1 MFGRVLNTSLR
12 VANKILIY
20 VALGGNECYVYLER
34 GRGFQTEGQK
44 KAEWCR
50 TLFIYLFMYLYIYLC
65 IRTNFELKK
74 EKEVRRDSTLPPP
87 FDQTLTK
94 LLPILFS
101 GLELLAS
108 IFRLL
113 SKCVEN
119 NHTKETFS
127 SHTFHIQLTF
137 SMASL
142 EAIFLAS
149 GRLKNNEL

>member
-1 MFGRVLNTSLR
+1 MSHLEETSVMFTLKGGGGSRPRDRRRQSGAEHFLF
-12 VANKILIY
+12 IY
-20 VALGGNECYVYLER
+20 V
-34 GRGFQTEGQK
+34 
-44 KAEWCR
+44 
-50 TLFIYLFMYLYIYLC
+50 FIYLFMYKDK
-65 IRTNFELKK
+65 FWGKK
-74 EKEVRRDSTLPPP
+74 RERGKERFYPSPP